1 MRRWIGR
8 REIGFPLCQK
18 LGPIGSGTISASHHS
33 LNRHPLKRHPH
44 WFATP
49 MNYDWEINMEP
60 RYRNTLGKQIMVWFK
75 LLRIANLPS
84 ALANILVGFLLANQ
98 SWQPTTPL
106 VLLLVAS
113 ACLYCA
119 GMVLND
125 LFDIETD
132 REQRSSRPLVSGA
145 ISVRSASIAGYG
157 LLIAGVIFAALAGLA
172 AGQTALS
179 NVSLGIAVLLALS
192 VWSYDGPLKKTIVAP
207 VVMGLCRT
215 LNILLGASTAA
226 AIPGIAVWYAVA
238 IGVFV
243 CGITLVA
250 RREADAEKVSLTLW
264 PGTATMVVGLLLA
277 MFVTSAPG
285 SADKIDSKFGEY
297 FSLLIAILALPILRR
312 CVMALV
318 EATPSAVQI
327 AVITSLRSLIVLD
340 AAICL
345 LVENGRPVYSIALL
359 GLLGASFLLGRLSKV
374 T

>member
-1 MRRWIGR
+1 
-8 REIGFPLCQK
+8 
-18 LGPIGSGTISASHHS
+18 
-33 LNRHPLKRHPH
+33 
-44 WFATP
+44 
-49 MNYDWEINMEP
+49 
-60 RYRNTLGKQIMVWFK
+60 
-75 LLRIANLPS
+75 
-84 ALANILVGFLLANQ
+84 
-98 SWQPTTPL
+98 
-106 VLLLVAS
+106 
-113 ACLYCA
+113 
-119 GMVLND
+119 
-125 LFDIETD
+125 
-132 REQRSSRPLVSGA
+132 
-145 ISVRSASIAGYG
+145 
-157 LLIAGVIFAALAGLA
+157 
-172 AGQTALS
+172 
-179 NVSLGIAVLLALS
+179 
-192 VWSYDGPLKKTIVAP
+192 
-207 VVMGLCRT
+207 
-215 LNILLGASTAA
+215 LGASTAA